1 MRLKFLFAILTGLL
15 LATFVLILYQV
26 PNSHSIL
33 IYFTEGIIALI
44 LLYLFYFYRKAIL
57 PYHTINNGMELL
69 KEQDFSTRLRSIGQP
84 EADKVVDIFNRMIDQ
99 LKNERLH
106 VREQNHFLDLLID
119 ASPMG
124 VIIFDFDW
132 HIRQCNNAALSF
144 LDYNSFAELSGKK
157 LSQLDS
163 QLAELLEDMKHDSEK
178 TVRLSDGSILRCS
191 KLSFLDQGF
200 AHPFVLIESLTAE
213 VMIAEKKAYEKVIRM
228 IAHEVNNTTAG
239 ITSTLDS
246 VQTALEDVLEMN
258 DLRDVIGICI
268 ERCYRM
274 SHFITN
280 FANVVK
286 IPEPELQEVDL
297 NEEMDSCKRFTE
309 NLCNEHRIVLHW
321 KPFSSPLLIRADA
334 SLLEQVI
341 LNIVKNSVESIGEDG
356 HIYISLSNNPI
367 QLEIADTGKG
377 IDKETENKLFTP
389 FFSTKPNGQGLGLI
403 FIREVLTRHHCTFSL
418 KTNSDGMTRFKIRFE
433 AQ

>member
-1 MRLKFLFAILTGLL
+1 MFRRFATMK
-15 LATFVLILYQV
+15 
-26 PNSHSIL
+26 SI
-33 IYFTEGIIALI
+33 YW
-44 LLYLFYFYRKAIL
+44 
-57 PYHTINNGMELL
+57 
-69 KEQDFSTRLRSIGQP
+69 
-84 EADKVVDIFNRMIDQ
+84 
-99 LKNERLH
+99 H

-144 LDYNSFAELSGKK
+144 LDYNSLAELSGKR
-157 LSQLDS
+157 LNQLDS
-163 QLAELLEDMKHDSEK
+163 QLAELLEEMNHDSEK

-200 AHPFVLIESLTAE
+200 SHPFVLIESLTAE

-246 VQTALEDVLEMN
+246 VQTALTDVTEMN

-297 NEEMDSCKRFTE
+297 NEEMNSCKRFTE

-321 KPFSSPLLIRADA
+321 KPFVSPLLIEADA

-341 LNIVKNSVESIGEDG
+341 LNIVKNSVESIGQDG
-356 HIYISLSNNPI
+356 DIYISLSDNPI

-418 KTNSDGMTRFKIRFE
+418 KTYSDGMTRFKVKFE